1 MRSLW
6 ERADSHRFSAFTEEK
21 PLNDVFCVLSA
32 AFALALKARVYD
44 SSRTTTTPW
53 DTVMKTVAQLLKL
66 KDQKNQEVHQIK
78 PDHMVLEALM
88 KMAEKNVGALLV
100 VDNDEVLGII
110 SERDYA
116 RKLVLHGRS
125 SVGTPV
131 RDIMVSP
138 VITVDTHQTVDTCLG
153 IMSDKRLRHLPV
165 VENGKLIGLLSI
177 GDLVKE
183 AIAEQAGLIR
193 QLEQYIRGE

>member
-1 MRSLW
+1 
-6 ERADSHRFSAFTEEK
+6 
-21 PLNDVFCVLSA
+21 
-32 AFALALKARVYD
+32 
-44 SSRTTTTPW
+44 
-53 DTVMKTVAQLLKL
+53 MKTVAQLLKL
-66 KDQKNQEVHQIK
+66 KDQKNQEVHQIL
-78 PDHMVLEALM
+78 PHQSVFEALT

-100 VDNDEVLGII
+100 MKDGKVEGII

-116 RKLVLHGRS
+116 RKLILKGRS

-131 RDIMVSP
+131 SEIMVSD
-138 VITVDTHQTVDTCLG
+138 VITVDTRQTVDTCLG

-165 VENGKLIGLLSI
+165 VEDGKLIGLLSI

-183 AIAEQAGLIR
+183 AIAEQAELIK